1 MMIQMIMQMMIQMI
15 IQMMIQM
22 HYEKA
27 AQQLKKLPDTF
38 IDIDYK
44 SF

>member
-1 MMIQMIMQMMIQMI
+1 MMIQMAIQMM

-27 AQQLKKLPDTF
+27 AQQLKKLSDAF

-44 SF
+44 SL